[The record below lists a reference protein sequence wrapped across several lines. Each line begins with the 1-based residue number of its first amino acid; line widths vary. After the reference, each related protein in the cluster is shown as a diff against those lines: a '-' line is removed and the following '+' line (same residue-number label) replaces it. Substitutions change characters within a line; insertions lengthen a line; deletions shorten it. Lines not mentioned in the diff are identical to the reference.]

1 MPNINAKNGVLD
13 IMVARI
19 IHSILAFFRLSPT
32 LPKPTEPLTT
42 ADLFAL
48 AKLSVVEISVAE
60 ISRRGSGFF
69 FDKQGWVVTNAHLV
83 NGNDRAMVTLHDG
96 SHLQG
101 KVIGRNRFD
110 DLAVIS
116 IDGRTSFSTLKM
128 ADSDQV
134 NVGEDVLAL
143 GFPGG
148 IRGEVTVTKGIVS
161 AAAEDVFQTDA
172 AINPGNSGGP
182 LINSHGHVVG
192 INKGRL
198 DDPKQGRNIE
208 NIGFAIPSNLVSR
221 WMPALKAGFVSDE
234 APFGVGARETV
245 DYFFDLASGTK
256 LVYEFHAYEN
266 RGRDID
272 INFRIVGPSDNPLVN
287 ETQVKLGKGEI
298 KAASSGK
305 FTFAFDNT
313 DSFFTSKKVVLE
325 YTIVP
330 PGCPV
335 PRR

>member
-1 MPNINAKNGVLD
+1 M
-13 IMVARI
+13 
-19 IHSILAFFRLSPT
+19 
-32 LPKPTEPLTT
+32 
-42 ADLFAL
+42 
-48 AKLSVVEISVAE
+48 EISGAE
-60 ISRRGSGFF
+60 ISRRGSGFL
-69 FDKQGWVVTNAHLV
+69 FDKQGRVVTNAHVV
-83 NGNDRAMVTLHDG
+83 NGNDRVMVTLYNG

-116 IDGRTSFSTLKM
+116 IDGRRSFSTLKM

-148 IRGEVTVTKGIVS
+148 IRGEVTVTRGIVS

-182 LINSHGHVVG
+182 LIDSQGHVVG
-192 INKGRL
+192 INTSRL
-198 DDPKQGRNIE
+198 DDPEQGRNIE

-221 WMPALKAGFVSDE
+221 WLPALKAGFVSDV
-234 APFGVGARETV
+234 AAFGVGGGKTEE
-245 DYFFDLASGTK
+245 YFFDLAFGTK

-266 RGRDID
+266 SGRDID
-272 INFRIVGPSDNPLVN
+272 IKFRIVGPSGNLLVN
-287 ETQVKLGKGEI
+287 ETRVKLGKGEI

-305 FTFAFDNT
+305 FSFAFDNT
-313 DSFFTSKKVVLE
+313 DSVFASKKVVLE

-330 PGCPV
+330 SGCPV
-335 PRR
+335 PRQ